1 VTITAPARREG
12 GLLDGRVVLITGG
25 TGGIG
30 FACAR
35 SCGIAGAAVV
45 LASLIDDE
53 LSMATNRLAGDGVT
67 ALSVK
72 MDVRDFDSVEQAVGR
87 TVEKFGRLDAV
98 VANAGV
104 ADQSLL
110 TSGDP
115 GRWRNVIETNLI
127 GTAHTL
133 RAVTPRLIN
142 SGGGDIVLMASVSGR
157 ESYVGEPAYI
167 ASKWGVVG
175 LGHAARRE
183 LEQHG
188 IRVSLVEPGLVDT
201 PLTRDSPVVRRLL
214 DSGPSLSPEDV
225 AESVLWVLCRPRH
238 VSISELVVRPV
249 GREDVQLCGNQH
261 LSEPQAHRTCDPGL
275 R

>member
-1 VTITAPARREG
+1 MTITAPG
-12 GLLDGRVVLITGG
+12 GRPPLDGRVVLITGG
-25 TGGIG
+25 ARGIG

-35 SCGIAGAAVV
+35 SCGISGAAVV
-45 LASLIDDE
+45 VASLIDDE
-53 LSMATNRLAGDGVT
+53 LAEATNLLTDEGVT

-72 MDVRDFDSVEQAVGR
+72 MDVRDFDSVEQAVSR
-87 TVEKFGRLDAV
+87 TVETLGRLDAV
-98 VANAGV
+98 VANAGL
-104 ADQSLL
+104 ADQSLVA
-110 TSGDP
+110 SGDP

-127 GTAHTL
+127 GTAHTV
-133 RAVTPRLIN
+133 RAVTPRLIK

-188 IRVSLVEPGLVDT
+188 IRVSLVEPGLVNT
-201 PLTRDSPVVRRLL
+201 PLTRSSPVVRRLL

-225 AESVLWVLCRPRH
+225 AASVLWVLCQPRH
-238 VSISELVVRPV
+238 VSISELVVRPL
-249 GREDVQLCGNQH
+249 GRGDVTALCGAVA
-261 LSEPQAHRTCDPGL
+261 E
-275 R
+275 